1 MGCEIKEHFYTAEKE
16 GKATL
21 ELTKG
26 AAYGRLESPGFII
39 AETYP
44 AYPTDAQSIILPL
57 LATAKGNTLVADRIF
72 PERFGAAEELVKM
85 GADIQKMDYGQIVK
99 GKRRLK
105 GAEVYSHDLRAG
117 AAMIIAGLSASA
129 KQPYMTTATSKEDMT
144 ELQKNCAGSELKSG
158 KFPAEI
164 RIFHNAT
171 VLKY

>member
-57 LATAKGNTLVADRIF
+57 LATAKGNS
-72 PERFGAAEELVKM
+72 
-85 GADIQKMDYGQIVK
+85 
-99 GKRRLK
+99 RLK

-117 AAMIIAGLSASA
+117 AAMIIAGLSASG
-129 KQPYMTTATSKEDMT
+129 QTTVYDNGYIQRGYDGIT
-144 ELQKNCAGSELKSG
+144 EKLRGIG
-158 KFPAEI
+158 AEI
-164 RIFHNAT
+164 WEIPC
-171 VLKY
+171 